1 MVTTNSNN
9 LPEESSPFVH
19 GFVATEYDLA
29 VLAQHYLDD
38 VNETYLDYWLTAQG
52 GSMRF
57 TRFLERRLR
66 SILDAIGCDAF
77 EAAVES
83 KSAKWRTR
91 VTEIKANSI
100 RCARCG
106 CVHDRRY
113 RRDCPMCE
121 SPIDPET
128 AGDDPWD
135 LDGIWLTFR

>member
-1 MVTTNSNN
+1 MVTTNSNP
-9 LPEESSPFVH
+9 LPEKSSPFVH
-19 GFVATEYDLA
+19 GFIATEYDLA

-77 EAAVES
+77 DAAVES

-91 VTEIKANSI
+91 VTEIKVEGI
-100 RCARCG
+100 RCGNCG
-106 CVHDRRY
+106 ILTVAG
-113 RRDCPMCE
+113 DCPMCG
-121 SPIDPET
+121 SSIDPE
-128 AGDDPWD
+128 AADPWD
-135 LDGIWLTFR
+135 LPGIWLTCK